1 MPSPLPVRQPII
13 VKDRRKSTAG
23 KPRGKVIESAS
34 KNLLDPSLH
43 FSSIT
48 ELVAYSDITVGVLSP
63 IKCVATACNEDGT
76 LAMLARRNNES
87 LIQLLARLDQAGSI
101 LGKCFRAC
109 NHRLS
114 GLPLTQSSH
123 HEVREE
129 LAQRFRAHPR
139 LLAHME
145 KGFPACRDYD
155 RRGEQPIL
163 S

>member
-1 MPSPLPVRQPII
+1 M
-13 VKDRRKSTAG
+13 
-23 KPRGKVIESAS
+23 
-34 KNLLDPSLH
+34 H
-43 FSSIT
+43 FPSIT

-63 IKCVATACNEDGT
+63 IKCVATACDEDST
-76 LAMLARRNNES
+76 LAMLARRKNES
-87 LIQLLARLDQAGSI
+87 LIQFLTRLDQAWII

-109 NHRLS
+109 NFRFS
-114 GLPLTQSSH
+114 GLPLNQSSH

-139 LLAHME
+139 LTAQLE
-145 KGFPACRDYD
+145 NGFRACRNYD